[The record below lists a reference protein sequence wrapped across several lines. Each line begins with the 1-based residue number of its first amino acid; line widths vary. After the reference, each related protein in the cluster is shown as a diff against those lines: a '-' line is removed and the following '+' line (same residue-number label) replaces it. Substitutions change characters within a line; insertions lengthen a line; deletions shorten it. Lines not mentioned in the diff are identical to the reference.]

1 MEIEKIKKELRKILL
16 VSTDVCFIKDLEDV
30 KSTMEKWLERDW
42 EEQLAMNWNFDF
54 DEKIN
59 DEDVDFEFGGI
70 GIHTAK
76 QLKRRVK
83 SDYNKLR
90 KMYKEIF

>member
-1 MEIEKIKKELRKILL
+1 MKIEKIKKELRKILL

-30 KSTMEKWLERDW
+30 KSIMEKWLEQDW
-42 EEQLAMNWNFDF
+42 EGQLAMNYNFDF
-54 DEKIN
+54 EEEID
-59 DEDVDFEFGGI
+59 DDDVDFEFGEV

-76 QLKRRVK
+76 QLKRRMK